1 MRWIERLFFGALIAA
16 TTGPALAWSQH
27 ALGAWQALHAMPEVR
42 AEPPVK
48 VEPLAK
54 FLKDQG
60 PALEGLLQH
69 EEQWA
74 RGHVRN
80 YPPRPEILA
89 YRHDKEADAT
99 ELRQRFL
106 TALRVNPNI
115 PLPLYLQLQ
124 PTPAA
129 LAENQRPAM
138 AAQDISLVKDAA
150 LSQQK
155 FVSLREGDV
164 VSVID
169 VIASAVDEP
178 DYGLDIGLWADND
191 TEFGRVY
198 GFGKQPFGNP
208 KLSFGSQ
215 APFHMGFFH
224 ESPIIY
230 AAAGFLRRTY
240 PEYRMHLWQTL
251 ARHALLSGHPYWG
264 WRFAGWAMHYAQDLT
279 QPYHASVLPG
289 TSVAGMLWINAL
301 DMAGASKAKH
311 NAVTFVSNR
320 HLVMENFHQH
330 SLLAPLEKG
339 EMEHP
344 NLTAFAQIAKDKERM
359 VLTEFGLRDA
369 VTKHSHAVADEMD
382 EWMVK
387 TFPASYVSDP
397 QFDVGAQ
404 GQGINF
410 YSLMSQHNPTARD
423 MLDKRLRELSGDFGS
438 VTRAVWRRLR

>member
-1 MRWIERLFFGALIAA
+1 MRWIERLFLGALISSAA
-16 TTGPALAWSQH
+16 GSALAWSQH

-42 AEPPVK
+42 AEPAVK

-54 FLKDQG
+54 FLKEQG
-60 PALEGLLQH
+60 PALEGLLQQ

-80 YPPRPEILA
+80 YPARPEILA
-89 YRHDKEADAT
+89 YRHDKDADAA

-138 AAQDISLVKDAA
+138 AWQDITWAKDAV
-150 LSQQK
+150 SPHQK
-155 FVSLREGDV
+155 FVSLREGDM
-164 VSVID
+164 VSVLD

-178 DYGLDIGLWADND
+178 DYGLDIGLWEDND
-191 TEFGRVY
+191 TEFGRIY

-289 TSVAGMLWINAL
+289 TSTAGMLWINAL
-301 DMAGASKAKH
+301 DMAGASKAKQH
-311 NAVTFVSNR
+311 AVTFVSNR

-330 SLLAPLEKG
+330 SLLVPLEKG
-339 EMEHP
+339 ELEHP
-344 NLTAFAQIAKDKERM
+344 NLTAFAQVAKDKERM
-359 VLTEFGLRDA
+359 VLTEFGLRDV
-369 VTKHSHAVADEMD
+369 VTKRSHAVADEMD
-382 EWMVK
+382 DWMVK
-387 TFPASYVSDP
+387 TFPATYVSDP
-397 QFDVGAQ
+397 QFDVGAS
-404 GQGINF
+404 GQNLNF
-410 YSLMSQHNPTARD
+410 YSVMTQHNPAARD
-423 MLDKRLRELSGDFGS
+423 ALDKRLRDLSADFGS

>member
-1 MRWIERLFFGALIAA
+1 MRWIERLFFGALMAFAA
-16 TTGPALAWSQH
+16 GSALAWSQH
-27 ALGAWQALHAMPEVR
+27 ALGAWQALHAMHEVR

-48 VEPLAK
+48 VESLAK

-60 PALEGLLQH
+60 PAIEGLLQH

-74 RGHVRN
+74 RGRVRN
-80 YPPRPEILA
+80 YPARPEILA
-89 YRHDKEADAT
+89 YRHDKDADPV
-99 ELRQRFL
+99 ELRHRFL

-129 LAENQRPAM
+129 LAENQRPLM
-138 AAQDISLVKDAA
+138 AWQDITWVKDAV
-150 LSQQK
+150 SPHQK
-155 FVSLREGDV
+155 FVSLREGDM
-164 VSVID
+164 VSVLE

-178 DYGLDIGLWADND
+178 DYGLDIGLWEDND

-251 ARHALLSGHPYWG
+251 ARHALLSGHTYWG

-279 QPYHASVLPG
+279 QPYHASVLPD

-301 DMAGASKAKH
+301 DLAGASKAKH

-330 SLLAPLEKG
+330 SLLVPLEKG
-339 EMEHP
+339 ELDHP
-344 NLTAFAQIAKDKERM
+344 NLTAFAQVAKDKERM
-359 VLTEFGLRDA
+359 VLTEFGLRDV
-369 VTKHSHAVADEMD
+369 VTQRAHDVADEVD
-382 EWMVK
+382 DLLVK
-387 TFPASYVSDP
+387 TFPATYVSDP
-397 QFDVGAQ
+397 QFDVGAN
-404 GQGINF
+404 GQNINF
-410 YSLMSQHNPTARD
+410 YSLMSQQNPAARD
-423 MLDKRLRELSGDFGS
+423 VLDRRLRDLSSDFGS
-438 VTRAVWRRLR
+438 VTRALWRRLR